1 MRHICNSKY
10 LIVEYKQWDKN
21 HQRWRHYILHL
32 LESKRSSLHE
42 FQRANEWPTN
52 CVGLLFWRSS
62 TGKISTGAPPKNHL
76 PAAYIVPWQL
86 NYHSKPRLFRLV
98 KKILRFRSKGRWIVG
113 ELGKRGS
120 WAPVQVDELLQL
132 ILNKSLGGF
141 EKYLFGRMSFDFFF
155 LFPSVKRPRPRC
167 QKFILSISLV
177 IKVMENFVGFDKIA
191 DLFEFYLVIVEKE
204 LYKRDEVIEQTVYF
218 VTRNVRLLRND

>member
-1 MRHICNSKY
+1 MTSLYSPPSRIQTFFIARIPTCKRMADELCRVTLLAFFHREN
-10 LIVEYKQWDKN
+10 KQ
-21 HQRWRHYILHL
+21 
-32 LESKRSSLHE
+32 
-42 FQRANEWPTN
+42 
-52 CVGLLFWRSS
+52 
-62 TGKISTGAPPKNHL
+62 GAPPKNHL

-218 VTRNVRLLRND
+218 ITRNVRLLRND